1 MDDGSLTG
9 GGSVGGEGVL
19 GEVVLV
25 FQEIWGGKGV
35 RSGEERGLEVVTGV
49 EFRYEVLM
57 ILRCPNI

>member
-25 FQEIWGGKGV
+25 FQEIWGGEGV
-35 RSGEERGLEVVTGV
+35 RSGEKRGLEVG
-49 EFRYEVLM
+49 
-57 ILRCPNI
+57 